1 MEKYPE
7 QTELDQLQLLAR
19 SKRKYS
25 DGEELIIS
33 SLEKWPELLK
43 KELDRYRNA
52 SWFLMNN
59 KKIL

>member
-33 SLEKWPELLK
+33 SLEKWPEFLK

-59 KKIL
+59 KKIP

>member
-59 KKIL
+59 KKIP

>member
-7 QTELDQLQLLAR
+7 RTELDQLQLLAR

-25 DGEELIIS
+25 DGEEIIIS

-59 KKIL
+59 KKIP

>member
-43 KELDRYRNA
+43 KELDRYMNA

-59 KKIL
+59 KKIP